1 MEEKEALKVSKITI
15 IINVVLSIIK
25 LIAGIIAH
33 SSAMISDAIHS
44 ASDVVSTV
52 IVIIGV
58 KISSRASDKTH
69 PYGHERF
76 ECVAS
81 IILSTIL
88 IITGV
93 GIGISGLE
101 KIISGEYRNFVIP
114 GVIALVAAVIS
125 IIVKEAMYWYTR
137 GVAKKINSGALMA
150 DAWHH
155 RSDSLSSIGSF
166 IGILGARL
174 GYLILDSIASIVIAI
189 FIIKAGAEI
198 FIETIRKM
206 TDEACDEKTV
216 NKIYEVINKQTGVM
230 RIDDVKTRKFGNK
243 IYVDVEISA
252 DGEKT
257 LTETHEIA
265 EMIHKSIEEE
275 IEFVKHCMV
284 HVNPY
289 S

>member
-15 IINVVLSIIK
+15 IINFVLSIIK

-101 KIISGEYRNFVIP
+101 KIISGEYKDFVIP